1 MHLGVIR
8 SRPTAYSKVTIQ
20 HNNLNRENI
29 IQNRICKC
37 KNNIRLINLTF
48 IHYTCKFEKHKQSF
62 LCENYEQTFPNK
74 EHKQF
79 NLLTD
84 SLIKAGRPD
93 KSCARACYVGR

>member
-1 MHLGVIR
+1 
-8 SRPTAYSKVTIQ
+8 
-20 HNNLNRENI
+20 
-29 IQNRICKC
+29 
-37 KNNIRLINLTF
+37 LINLTF